1 MADIKNPKEKQA
13 AEKSEG
19 KYHYNPGNQSG
30 KEAEIVPKED
40 PKKAGVDPGLDETSG
55 NRRFAQCDP
64 ESQRDGV
71 LSLTS
76 FGNAYCEI
84 EGAACRFAAL

>member
-1 MADIKNPKEKQA
+1 MADTKNPNEKPA

-40 PKKAGVDPGLDETSG
+40 PKKDETSH
-55 NRRFAQCDP
+55 RPDP
-64 ESQRDGV
+64 S
-71 LSLTS
+71 S
-76 FGNAYCEI
+76 
-84 EGAACRFAAL
+84 